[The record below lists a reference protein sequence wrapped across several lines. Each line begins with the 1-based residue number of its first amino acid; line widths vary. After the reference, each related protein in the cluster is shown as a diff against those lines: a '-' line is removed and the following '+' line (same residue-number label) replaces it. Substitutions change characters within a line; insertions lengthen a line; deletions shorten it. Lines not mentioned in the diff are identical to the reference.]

1 MIVLHEKTVKMLF
14 PRTQAIGKY
23 IDVQG
28 VAYQVIGIYTDQNS
42 FSPSALVPFT
52 TLQLVYG
59 KGDSIDNLTFTT
71 QGLTDEVTNE
81 KFEQSYRRA
90 MGLHKNFDP
99 TDQSAIWMWNRFTQY
114 LQQESAARML
124 HIAIWVIGIFTLLSG
139 IVGVSNIMLIT
150 VRERTHEFGIRKA
163 LGPNRCLSCGSLSRR
178 VWPSLLFSAIS
189 AWWQHCRHRI
199 QVYQMRRC
207 ADGGRICR

>member
-1 MIVLHEKTVKMLF
+1 MIDTARKDCQDAVSTYPGDRKVYRCTRSGLS
-14 PRTQAIGKY
+14 GNS
-23 IDVQG
+23 
-28 VAYQVIGIYTDQNS
+28 IYTDQNS

-124 HIAIWVIGIFTLLSG
+124 HIAIWVIGIFHPA
-139 IVGVSNIMLIT
+139 
-150 VRERTHEFGIRKA
+150 ERQ
-163 LGPNRCLSCGSLSRR
+163 S
-178 VWPSLLFSAIS
+178 
-189 AWWQHCRHRI
+189 
-199 QVYQMRRC
+199 
-207 ADGGRICR
+207 